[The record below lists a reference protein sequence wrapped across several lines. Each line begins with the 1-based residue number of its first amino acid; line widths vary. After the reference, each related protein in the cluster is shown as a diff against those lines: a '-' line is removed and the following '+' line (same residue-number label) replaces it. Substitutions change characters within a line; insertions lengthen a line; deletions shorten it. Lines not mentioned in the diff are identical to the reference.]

1 MRVPQIM
8 NPDVAQSG
16 CLESGE
22 PYLMA
27 EPVSGNMPVGVP
39 DARRAGTVFASGAA
53 AGAVVGVGAA
63 AVLASAF
70 RRVVGSEGAVPVPAA
85 VLVRLGH
92 SRPRSGPGGAAPGPR
107 RPTWPA
113 SVDHVI
119 VT

>member
-92 SRPRSGPGGAAPGPR
+92 SRRGSGAGGRAAGPGAARGPGNG
-107 RPTWPA
+107 
-113 SVDHVI
+113 DQGH
-119 VT
+119 

>member
-53 AGAVVGVGAA
+53 AGAAVGIRAA
-63 AVLASAF
+63 AVLASAS
-70 RRVVGSEGAVPVPAA
+70 RRVVGGEGAVPGPAA
-85 VLVRLGH
+85 VPLLLRH
-92 SRPRSGPGGAAPGPR
+92 SRPGVRSPR
-107 RPTWPA
+107 R
-113 SVDHVI
+113 
-119 VT
+119 